1 MEARR
6 LERQRRDSAKSSA
19 VESLPSTQDHEF
31 NYRLIDLYAQHECLW
46 NTSLREHSDVEQ
58 KRQAWEDISQKLGPH
73 MKASFVR
80 SRIANM
86 RYRLNLYKLQMIE
99 YKMGPDNVKQ
109 PEKLYYIDR
118 FAFLERINSPTLEPI
133 PSASDRK
140 LDTGPSIAS
149 MVKLRMQQQQQ
160 HDQLPHVL
168 RGLNDA
174 GTGSNVGI
182 ASVVKRRVQDML
194 PLAPSK
200 QSEHSVLTQLP
211 KFQTSLQSARQMLQQ
226 ARLQNRQADRDGG
239 KRVGTP
245 DTNLDSSLQ
254 GRMNRLSLVK
264 QGKLTPTDSL
274 DSTSDLHSSRLNIPS
289 VVRKRMRKIA
299 NQGLQLEKS
308 SSNSFPQV
316 PESMGIIAHS
326 GRTLRAQPGDSV
338 SKTKLSSTKHSPRP
352 RPQPDAHRHSDDEEL
367 YRLHWTVRQQ
377 RRTRRSTG
385 TEYRSD
391 PLPPMKLDTN
401 SSFTFKHR

>member
-1 MEARR
+1 M
-6 LERQRRDSAKSSA
+6 ERQRRESAKSIA
-19 VESLPSTQDHEF
+19 AETLPSTQDHEF

-58 KRQAWEDISQKLGPH
+58 KRRAWDEIAQKLGPH

-99 YKMGPDNVKQ
+99 YKMGPDNIRQ

-118 FAFLERINSPTLEPI
+118 FAFLERMNTPTLEPK

-140 LDTGPSIAS
+140 LETGSSIAT
-149 MVKLRMQQQQQ
+149 MVKQRMQQQLQQ
-160 HDQLPHVL
+160 DQLPHVL

-174 GTGSNVGI
+174 GGGSDLGI
-182 ASVVKRRVQDML
+182 ASVVRRRVQDML
-194 PLAPSK
+194 PSGTAK
-200 QSEHSVLTQLP
+200 QSQHSVQTQLP
-211 KFQTSLQSARQMLQQ
+211 KFQTSLQNARQMLQQ
-226 ARLQNRQADRDGG
+226 ARQQHRAADRAGG
-239 KRVGTP
+239 QRDATP

-264 QGKLTPTDSL
+264 EGKLTPPDSL

-299 NQGLQLEKS
+299 NRGLQLEKS

-316 PESMGIIAHS
+316 PESTGFIARS

-338 SKTKLSSTKHSPRP
+338 SKTKLSQAKHSPRP
-352 RPQPDAHRHSDDEEL
+352 RAQSEEHPHSDDEEL
-367 YRLHWTVRQQ
+367 YRLHWSVRQQ
-377 RRTRRSTG
+377 RRTRRSIG
-385 TEYRSD
+385 TRSE
-391 PLPPMKLDTN
+391 PLPPMRLDTY
-401 SSFTFKHR
+401 SSFTLKHR

>member
-6 LERQRRDSAKSSA
+6 LERQRRESAKSSA
-19 VESLPSTQDHEF
+19 VETLPSTQDHEF
-31 NYRLIDLYAQHECLW
+31 DYRLIDLYAQHECLW
-46 NTSLREHSDVEQ
+46 NTSLREHTDVEQ
-58 KRQAWEDISQKLGPH
+58 KRKAWDDIAEKLGPH

-99 YKMGPDNVKQ
+99 YKMGPDNIKQ

-118 FAFLERINSPTLEPI
+118 FAFLERINTPTLEPN
-133 PSASDRK
+133 PSVSDRQ
-140 LDTGPSIAS
+140 LDTGSSIAT
-149 MVKLRMQQQQQ
+149 MVKQRMQQQQQ
-160 HDQLPHVL
+160 SDQLPHVL

-174 GTGSNVGI
+174 AVGSDLGI
-182 ASVVKRRVQDML
+182 ASVVRRRVQDML
-194 PLAPSK
+194 PSGTAK

-211 KFQTSLQSARQMLQQ
+211 KFQTSLQSARQKLQQ
-226 ARLQNRQADRDGG
+226 ARQQNKPADRLGG
-239 KRVGTP
+239 KRDATA

-254 GRMNRLSLVK
+254 GRMDRLSLAK
-264 QGKLTPTDSL
+264 QGKLTPPDSL

-299 NQGLQLEKS
+299 NRGLQLEKS

-316 PESMGIIAHS
+316 PESMGFVARS

-338 SKTKLSSTKHSPRP
+338 SKTKLTPAKHSPRA
-352 RPQPDAHRHSDDEEL
+352 RPHSEDHPHSDDEEL

-377 RRTRRSTG
+377 RRTRRSIG
-385 TEYRSD
+385 TRSD
-391 PLPPMKLDTN
+391 PLPPMRLDTY
-401 SSFTFKHR
+401 SSFTLKHR